1 MHLNVGA
8 TSHKIEEEE
17 DFVLRTILANHC
29 LNVALLMTSPP
40 ARVPSVS
47 VESSEV
53 IGLQYFSYLNRCKPL
68 TLQSMQQYTMSF
80 LPSFIR
86 VQRFCVC

>member
-8 TSHKIEEEE
+8 TSHKIEEEEE

-40 ARVPSVS
+40 ARAPSRRLHTASVS
-47 VESSEV
+47 
-53 IGLQYFSYLNRCKPL
+53 RA
-68 TLQSMQQYTMSF
+68 
-80 LPSFIR
+80 
-86 VQRFCVC
+86 

>member
-29 LNVALLMTSPP
+29 LNVALFDDVTAC
-40 ARVPSVS
+40 ARSLS
-47 VESSEV
+47 
-53 IGLQYFSYLNRCKPL
+53 QR
-68 TLQSMQQYTMSF
+68 
-80 LPSFIR
+80 R
-86 VQRFCVC
+86 VF

>member
-8 TSHKIEEEE
+8 TSHKIEEEEEE

-29 LNVALLMTSPP
+29 LNVARLMTSPP
-40 ARVPSVS
+40 ARAPSVS

-53 IGLQYFSYLNRCKPL
+53 IG
-68 TLQSMQQYTMSF
+68 
-80 LPSFIR
+80 
-86 VQRFCVC
+86 

>member
-8 TSHKIEEEE
+8 TSHKIEEEEE

-40 ARVPSVS
+40 ARAPSVS

-53 IGLQYFSYLNRCKPL
+53 IGLQYFSYLKPHF
-68 TLQSMQQYTMSF
+68 TKYATIYEVVSA
-80 LPSFIR
+80 
-86 VQRFCVC
+86 

>member
-29 LNVALLMTSPP
+29 LNVALFDDVTASE
-40 ARVPSVS
+40 PSVS

-53 IGLQYFSYLNRCKPL
+53 IGLQYFSYLKPL
-68 TLQSMQQYTMSF
+68 
-80 LPSFIR
+80 
-86 VQRFCVC
+86 

>member
-17 DFVLRTILANHC
+17 DFVLRSILANHC
-29 LNVALLMTSPP
+29 LNIALFDDVTP
-40 ARVPSVS
+40 ARAPSVS

-53 IGLQYFSYLNRCKPL
+53 IGLQYFSYLKPHF
-68 TLQSMQQYTMSF
+68 TKYATIYEVVSA
-80 LPSFIR
+80 
-86 VQRFCVC
+86 